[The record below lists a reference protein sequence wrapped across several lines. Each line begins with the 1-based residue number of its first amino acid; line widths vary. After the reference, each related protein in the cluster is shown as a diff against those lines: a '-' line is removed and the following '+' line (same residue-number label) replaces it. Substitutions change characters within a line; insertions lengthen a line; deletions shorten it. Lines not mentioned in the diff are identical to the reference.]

1 MILIHLSHVKGFA
14 FERQA
19 RFLETRITQIGKI
32 RRQTCRCPPC
42 RYPVPISG
50 PAKLMGQCL
59 ALLHKNDA

>member
-32 RRQTCRCPPC
+32 RRQTCRCHLVDIPS
-42 RYPVPISG
+42 RLR
-50 PAKLMGQCL
+50 PANLMGSL
-59 ALLHKNDA
+59 MLFS